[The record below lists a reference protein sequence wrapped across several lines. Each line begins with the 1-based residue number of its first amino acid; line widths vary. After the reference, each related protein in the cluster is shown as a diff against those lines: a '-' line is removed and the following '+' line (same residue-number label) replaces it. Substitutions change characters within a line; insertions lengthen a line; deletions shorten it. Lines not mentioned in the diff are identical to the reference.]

1 MSVHIFFQLDAIWFW
16 KYLPTSWGRIAEAR
30 QVGNRLHDFAVRKI
44 NERKEHMGHSDESTD
59 FITAYLREVKKS
71 EGKVK
76 DRYGNFI
83 KRANY
88 EVEKPQLLF
97 V

>member
-1 MSVHIFFQLDAIWFW
+1 M
-16 KYLPTSWGRIAEAR
+16 GR
-30 QVGNRLHDFAVRKI
+30 
-44 NERKEHMGHSDESTD
+44 SDESTD